1 MPPEIVARLSIE
13 AFRMRQSRRKWICHR
28 AVVFL
33 AVLAPAA
40 LARAQRVI
48 TSQYDNARTG
58 ANLNET
64 KLTLRNVNVQHFGKV
79 FTLHVDGDVYA
90 QPLFLGGV
98 EIPGKGRH
106 DVLFI
111 ATEHDSVYAFDAYGN
126 PSTPLWQA
134 SFLKDSFTTVPARDA
149 NCPFISPEIGITSTP
164 VIDPDTGTLYVLGR
178 TRDSSGFF
186 ENVYAQR
193 LHALAVT
200 TGVEKFGGPVEIR
213 ASISGSGSGSSGGK
227 LSFNPLRDN
236 PRAAL
241 LLNRGAIYLTWASA
255 CDVGPYHGWVMAYG
269 ARSLKQ
275 QAVFNASPDA
285 YDSGIWEGD
294 TGPAVDNAGN
304 IFLATGNGRFDAG
317 KGGRDYGD
325 SLLKLNGESLKLS
338 DYFAPY
344 NAENLD
350 ANDSDLGSGGP
361 MLLPDQP
368 GAHPHLAVV
377 EGKGGVLYLVDRDH
391 MGHWQPG
398 NNSHALQTIAVP
410 DGVFG
415 SMAYWNHYLYV
426 LSDGDAL
433 RQFAV
438 IDGKLSPKAASGFAG
453 VSATPTISANGLS
466 DGIVWLLRSKSWNG
480 ADQPAA
486 LYAYDAANVAH
497 ELYNSE
503 QNAGRDRP
511 GLALRFNIPTVV
523 NGHVYVGT
531 KHEVDVYGLLP
542 GR

>member
-1 MPPEIVARLSIE
+1 
-13 AFRMRQSRRKWICHR
+13 MRPSRRKWICYR
-28 AVVFL
+28 AVVLFV
-33 AVLAPAA
+33 VLAIAA
-40 LARAQRVI
+40 LATAQRVI

-58 ANLNET
+58 ANLSET
-64 KLTLRNVNVQHFGKV
+64 KLTPHNVNVQHFGKI
-79 FTLHVDGDVYA
+79 FSLHVDGDVYA
-90 QPLFLGGV
+90 QPLFFGGV

-126 PSTPLWQA
+126 PRTPLWQA
-134 SFLKDSFTTVPARDA
+134 TFLKGGFTTVPARDA
-149 NCPFISPEIGITSTP
+149 DCPFISPEIGITSTP
-164 VIDPDTGTLYVLGR
+164 VIDPDTGTLYVLTR
-178 TRDSSGFF
+178 TSDRSGFF
-186 ENVYAQR
+186 EYTYEQR

-200 TGVEKFGGPVEIR
+200 TGVEKFGGPVEIH
-213 ASISGSGSGSSGGK
+213 AEMNGTGTGSSSGK
-227 LSFNPLRDN
+227 LHFNPLRDN

-241 LLNRGAIYLTWASA
+241 LLNHGAVYLAWASA
-255 CDVGPYHGWVMAYG
+255 CDIGPYHGWVMAYG
-269 ARSLKQ
+269 AQSLKQ
-275 QAVFNASPDA
+275 KAVFNASPDA
-285 YDSGIWEGD
+285 DDSGIWEGD
-294 TGPAVDNAGN
+294 TGPAADKAGN
-304 IFLATGNGRFDAG
+304 IFLATGNGRFDAA

-344 NAENLD
+344 NAADLD

-361 MLLPDQP
+361 MLLPDQS
-368 GAHPHLAVV
+368 GASPHLAVV

-398 NNSHALQTIAVP
+398 NNSHAVQTIAVP

-415 SMAYWNHYLYV
+415 SMAYWNHYVYV

-433 RQFAV
+433 RQFVV
-438 IDGKLSPKAASGFAG
+438 IDGKLLSKAASGLRG
-453 VSATPTISANGLS
+453 VSATPTVSANGLD
-466 DGIVWLLRSKSWNG
+466 DGIVWLLRSKDWNG
-480 ADQPAA
+480 ADQPAV

-511 GLALRFNIPTVV
+511 GLTLRFNIPTVV

-542 GR
+542 AR

>member
-1 MPPEIVARLSIE
+1 
-13 AFRMRQSRRKWICHR
+13 MRQSRRKWIGCR
-28 AVVFL
+28 VVALL
-33 AVLAPAA
+33 AVFA
-40 LARAQRVI
+40 LAAVAMAQRVT

-64 KLTLRNVNVQHFGKV
+64 KLTPRNVNVQHFGKI

-134 SFLKDSFTTVPARDA
+134 SFLKDGLTTVPARDA
-149 NCPFISPEIGITSTP
+149 NCPFIAPEIGITSTP
-164 VIDPDTGTLYVLGR
+164 VIDPENGTLYVLAR
-178 TRDSSGFF
+178 TKDRSGFL
-186 ENVYAQR
+186 ENTYAQR

-200 TGVEKFGGPVEIR
+200 TGVEKFGGPVEIQ
-213 ASISGSGSGSSGGK
+213 ASMRGSGTGSRSGQ

-241 LLNRGAIYLTWASA
+241 LLNRGSIYLTWASA

-275 QAVFNASPDA
+275 EAVFNASPDA
-285 YDSGIWEGD
+285 DDSGIWEGD
-294 TGPAVDNAGN
+294 TGPAADKAGN
-304 IFLATGNGRFDAG
+304 VFLATGNGRFDAG

-325 SLLKLNGESLKLS
+325 SLLKLSGQSLKLN

-344 NAENLD
+344 NASALD

-361 MLLPDQP
+361 MLLPDQA
-368 GAHPHLAVV
+368 GAYPHLAVV

-391 MGHWQPG
+391 MGRWQPG
-398 NNSHALQTIAVP
+398 NNSHAVQTVAVP
-410 DGVFG
+410 EGVFG
-415 SMAYWNHYLYV
+415 SMAYWNHYVYV

-438 IDGKLSPKAASGFAG
+438 ADSKLSLTAASSLRG
-453 VSATPTISANGLS
+453 VSATPTVSANGAGA
-466 DGIVWLLRSKSWNG
+466 GIVWLLRSKDWNG

-486 LYAYDAANVAH
+486 LYAYDATNVGH
-497 ELYNSE
+497 ELYNTE

-511 GLALRFNIPTVV
+511 GLTLRFNIPMVV

-531 KHEVDVYGLLP
+531 KHQVDVYGLLP
-542 GR
+542 VR

>member
-1 MPPEIVARLSIE
+1 
-13 AFRMRQSRRKWICHR
+13 MRQSRRKSILYR
-28 AVVFL
+28 APVLLV
-33 AVLAPAA
+33 VLALSP
-40 LARAQRVI
+40 LAGAQRVI

-64 KLTLRNVNVQHFGKV
+64 KLTPRNVNVQHFGKI

-126 PSTPLWQA
+126 PSTPLWRA
-134 SFLKDSFTTVPARDA
+134 SFLKDGFTTVPARDA
-149 NCPFISPEIGITSTP
+149 DCPFISPEIGITSTP
-164 VIDPDTGTLYVLGR
+164 VIDPDTGTLYVLAR
-178 TRDSSGFF
+178 TRDRSGFLD
-186 ENVYAQR
+186 NVYAQR

-200 TGVEKFGGPVEIR
+200 TGAEKFGGPIEIR
-213 ASISGSGSGSSGGK
+213 ASMSGAGTGSSGGK

-241 LLNRGAIYLTWASA
+241 LLNRGAVYLTWASA
-255 CDVGPYHGWVMAYG
+255 CDVGPYHGWVMAYD

-275 QAVFNASPDA
+275 EAVFNASPDA
-285 YDSGIWEGD
+285 DDSGIWEGD
-294 TGPAVDNAGN
+294 TGPAADKAGN
-304 IFLATGNGRFDAG
+304 IFLATGNGRFDAA

-325 SLLKLNGESLKLS
+325 SLLKLNGESLKLG

-344 NAENLD
+344 NAANLD

-361 MLLPDQP
+361 MLLPDQS
-368 GAHPHLAVV
+368 GAYPHLAVV

-398 NNSHALQTIAVP
+398 NNSHAVQTMAVP
-410 DGVFG
+410 NGVFG
-415 SMAYWNHYLYV
+415 SMAYWKHYLYV
-426 LSDGDAL
+426 LSDGDVL

-438 IDGKLSPKAASGFAG
+438 IDGKLSPKAASGFPG
-453 VSATPTISANGLS
+453 VAATPTLSANGLD
-466 DGIVWLLRSKSWNG
+466 DGIVWLLRSKVWN
-480 ADQPAA
+480 APDQPAV

-503 QNAGRDRP
+503 QNAGRDRA

-542 GR
+542 PR

>member
-1 MPPEIVARLSIE
+1 MRL
-13 AFRMRQSRRKWICHR
+13 SRRKWIGYR
-28 AVVFL
+28 VVVFL
-33 AVLAPAA
+33 VVLSLAA
-40 LARAQRVI
+40 LTRAQRVI

-58 ANLNET
+58 ANRNET
-64 KLTLRNVNVQHFGKV
+64 KLTPRNVNVQHFGKL

-134 SFLKDSFTTVPARDA
+134 SFLKNGITTVPALDA
-149 NCPFISPEIGITSTP
+149 SCPFISPEIGITSTP
-164 VIDPDTGTLYVLGR
+164 VIDPDTGTLYVLAR
-178 TRDSSGFF
+178 TRDGSGFF
-186 ENVYAQR
+186 VNTYAQH

-213 ASISGSGSGSSGGK
+213 ASMSGSGTGSSGGK

-241 LLNRGAIYLTWASA
+241 LLNRGAVYLTWASA
-255 CDVGPYHGWVMAYG
+255 CDVSPYHGWVMAYG
-269 ARSLKQ
+269 AQSLKQ

-285 YDSGIWEGD
+285 DDSGIWEGD
-294 TGPAVDNAGN
+294 TGPAADNAGN

-325 SLLKLNGESLKLS
+325 SLLKLNGASLKLS

-344 NAENLD
+344 NAADLD

-361 MLLPDQP
+361 MLLPDQS
-368 GAHPHLAVV
+368 GAYPHLAVV

-398 NNSHALQTIAVP
+398 NNSHAVQTMAVP

-415 SMAYWNHYLYV
+415 SMAYWNHYVYV
-426 LSDGDAL
+426 LSDGDKL

-438 IDGKLSPKAASGFAG
+438 IDGKLSPKAASGFPG
-453 VSATPTISANGLS
+453 VSATPTLSANELN
-466 DGIVWLLRSKSWNG
+466 DGIVWLLRSKVWNG
-480 ADQPAA
+480 PDQSAA

-503 QNAGRDRP
+503 QNASRDRP
-511 GLALRFNIPTVV
+511 GLALRFNIPMVV

-531 KHEVDVYGLLP
+531 KHRVDVYGLLP
-542 GR
+542 VR

>member
-1 MPPEIVARLSIE
+1 
-13 AFRMRQSRRKWICHR
+13 MRQSRRKWTGYR
-28 AVVFL
+28 ATVL
-33 AVLAPAA
+33 LGVLALSP
-40 LARAQRVI
+40 LAESQRVI

-64 KLTLRNVNVQHFGKV
+64 KLTPRNVNVQHFGKL

-134 SFLKDSFTTVPARDA
+134 SFLKDDFTTVPARDA
-149 NCPFISPEIGITSTP
+149 DCPFISPEIGITSTP
-164 VIDPDTGTLYVLGR
+164 VIDPDTGTLYVLAR
-178 TRDSSGFF
+178 TRDRTGFLD
-186 ENVYAQR
+186 NVYAQR

-200 TGVEKFGGPVEIR
+200 TGVEKFGGPIEIR
-213 ASISGSGSGSSGGK
+213 ASMSGVGTGSSGGK

-241 LLNRGAIYLTWASA
+241 LLNRGAVYLTWASA

-275 QAVFNASPDA
+275 EAVFNASPDA
-285 YDSGIWEGD
+285 DDSGIWGGD
-294 TGPAVDNAGN
+294 TGPAADKTGN
-304 IFLATGNGRFDAG
+304 IFLATGNGRFDAA

-325 SLLKLNGESLKLS
+325 SLLKLDGESLKLG

-344 NAENLD
+344 NAANLD

-361 MLLPDQP
+361 MLLPDQS
-368 GAHPHLAVV
+368 GAYPHLAVV

-398 NNSHALQTIAVP
+398 NNSHAVQTMAVP
-410 DGVFG
+410 NGVFG
-415 SMAYWNHYLYV
+415 SMAYWKHNLYV
-426 LSDGDAL
+426 LSDGDVL

-438 IDGKLSPKAASGFAG
+438 IDGKLSPRAASGFPG
-453 VSATPTISANGLS
+453 VSATPTLSANGLD
-466 DGIVWLLRSKSWNG
+466 DGIVWLLRSKVWN
-480 ADQPAA
+480 APDQPAA

-542 GR
+542 PR

>member
-1 MPPEIVARLSIE
+1 
-13 AFRMRQSRRKWICHR
+13 MRQSGLKWVCYR
-28 AVVFL
+28 AVVL
-33 AVLAPAA
+33 LGVLALAA
-40 LARAQRVI
+40 SASAQRVT
-48 TSQYDNARTG
+48 TSQYNNARTG

-64 KLTLRNVNVQHFGKV
+64 RLTPRNVNVQHFGKI

-134 SFLKDSFTTVPARDA
+134 SFLKDGFTTVPARDA
-149 NCPFISPEIGITSTP
+149 DCPFISPEIGITSTP
-164 VIDPDTGTLYVLGR
+164 VIDPDTGTLYVLAR
-178 TRDSSGFF
+178 TRDRSGFL
-186 ENVYAQR
+186 ENVYGQR

-200 TGVEKFGGPVEIR
+200 TGVEKFGGPVGIR
-213 ASISGSGSGSSGGK
+213 ASMSGSGTGSSGGK

-241 LLNRGAIYLTWASA
+241 LLSRGTIYLTWASA
-255 CDVGPYHGWVMAYG
+255 CDVGPYHGWVMAYS

-275 QAVFNASPDA
+275 EAVFNASPDA
-285 YDSGIWEGD
+285 DDSGIWEGD
-294 TGPAVDNAGN
+294 TGPAADKAGN
-304 IFLATGNGRFDAG
+304 IFLATGNGRFDAA

-344 NAENLD
+344 NAANLD

-361 MLLPDQP
+361 MLLPDES

-398 NNSHALQTIAVP
+398 NNSHALQTMAVP

-415 SMAYWNHYLYV
+415 SMAYWNHSLYV
-426 LSDGDAL
+426 VSDGDAL

-438 IDGKLSPKAASGFAG
+438 IDGKLAAKAASGSSG
-453 VSATPTISANGLS
+453 VAATPTLSANGLN
-466 DGIVWLLRSKSWNG
+466 DGIVWLLRSKVWN
-480 ADQPAA
+480 APDQPAT

-511 GLALRFNIPTVV
+511 GFALRFNIPMVV

-542 GR
+542 PR

>member
-1 MPPEIVARLSIE
+1 
-13 AFRMRQSRRKWICHR
+13 MRQSRSKWIFYSSVVLV
-28 AVVFL
+28 AVFAL
-33 AVLAPAA
+33 AA
-40 LARAQRVI
+40 LARAQRVT

-64 KLTLRNVNVQHFGKV
+64 KLTPRNVNVQHFGKI
-79 FTLHVDGDVYA
+79 FTLQVDGDVYA

-106 DVLFI
+106 DVIFV

-134 SFLKDSFTTVPARDA
+134 SFLKDGVTTVPARDA
-149 NCPFISPEIGITSTP
+149 ECPFIAPEIGITSTP
-164 VIDPDTGTLYVLGR
+164 VIDPDTGTLYVLAR
-178 TRDSSGFF
+178 TRDRSGLL

-213 ASISGSGSGSSGGK
+213 ASMSGVGTGSTGGK

-241 LLNRGAIYLTWASA
+241 LLNRGAVYLTWASA

-269 ARSLKQ
+269 ARNLKQ
-275 QAVFNASPDA
+275 EAVFNASPDA
-285 YDSGIWEGD
+285 DDSGIWEGD
-294 TGPAVDNAGN
+294 TGPAADKAGN
-304 IFLATGNGRFDAG
+304 IFLATGNGRFDAAR
-317 KGGRDYGD
+317 GGRDYGD

-344 NAENLD
+344 NAANLD
-350 ANDSDLGSGGP
+350 ASDSDLGSGGP
-361 MLLPDQP
+361 MLLPDQS
-368 GAHPHLAVV
+368 GAYPHLAVV

-391 MGHWQPG
+391 MGRWQAG
-398 NNSHALQTIAVP
+398 NNSHAVQTMAVP

-415 SMAYWNHYLYV
+415 SMAYWNHYVYV

-438 IDGKLSPKAASGFAG
+438 ADGKLSPRAASGVTG
-453 VSATPTISANGLS
+453 VSATPTLSANGLA
-466 DGIVWLLRSKSWNG
+466 DGIVWLLRSKVWN
-480 ADQPAA
+480 APDQPAA

-503 QNAGRDRP
+503 QKAARDRP
-511 GLALRFNIPTVV
+511 GLALRFNIPMVV

-531 KHEVDVYGLLP
+531 KHQVDVYGLLP
-542 GR
+542 RS